1 MLDDY
6 LIIGEILKPQGI
18 RGELKLRPLTDDPAR
33 FEGLERVFLKRGQG
47 FEPVDIRVARIAQD
61 AVYLFMEGVGDRDAA
76 EALRGTPLYIDRA
89 HAVKREEDA
98 EFICDLIGC
107 KAVDTCGNAV
117 GVLREVLQP
126 GGNDVYRFETPKGFL
141 MLPALRRVIL
151 EVDVSRK
158 HMLLDAERV
167 MEMGVWEV

>member
-18 RGELKLRPLTDDPAR
+18 RGEMKLRPLTDDPGR
-33 FEGLERVFLKRGQG
+33 FEGLDQVFLKRSTG
-47 FEPVDIRVARIAQD
+47 FEPLNIRVTRIQGD
-61 AVYLFMEGVGDRDAA
+61 AVYLFAEGVGDRDAA
-76 EALRGTPLYIDRA
+76 ESLRGTLLYIDRA
-89 HAVKREEDA
+89 RAVKRDGA

-107 KAVDTCGNAV
+107 KAVDTLGRPV

-126 GGNDVYRFETPKGFL
+126 GGNDVYRFETPAGFL
-141 MLPALRRVIL
+141 MLPALARVIL
-151 EVDVSRK
+151 EVDVVAK
-158 HMLLDAERV
+158 HMLVDAERM

>member
-6 LIIGEILKPQGI
+6 LIIGEVLKPQGI
-18 RGELKLRPLTDDPAR
+18 RGEVKLRPLTDDPGR
-33 FEGLERVFLKRGQG
+33 FTGLTRVFIKRGQG
-47 FEPVDIRVARIAQD
+47 FEPVDIRVTRVHED
-61 AVYLFMEGVGDRDAA
+61 FVYLYVQGVEDRDGA
-76 EALRGTPLYIDRA
+76 EALRGTLLYIDRA
-89 HAVKREEDA
+89 HAVKQEDA

-107 KAVDTCGNAV
+107 QAVDTCGNPV
-117 GVLREVLQP
+117 GVLCEVLQP
-126 GGNDVYRFETPKGFL
+126 GGSDVYRFQTPKGYL
-141 MLPALRRVIL
+141 MLPALNRVIL

>member
-18 RGELKLRPLTDDPAR
+18 RGEVKLRPLTDDPGR
-33 FEGLERVFLKRGQG
+33 FEGLKRVFFKSSQG
-47 FEPVDIRVARIAQD
+47 FEQVDIRVTRIHED
-61 AVYLFMEGVGDRDAA
+61 SVYLFIQGVGDREAA
-76 EALRGTPLYIDRA
+76 EALRGTLLYIDRG
-89 HAVKREEDA
+89 HAVKQDEDA

-107 KAVDTCGNAV
+107 KAVDTCGNTV
-117 GVLREVLQP
+117 GILREVLQP

-141 MLPALRRVIL
+141 MLPALNRVIL